1 MIQFQQLLKND
12 HMKNKILLY
21 LVLFPV
27 VPLTLLN
34 NCKKEAVAPTV
45 TLAPVTNIT
54 SNSATSGGY
63 ITTEGTSAVTARG
76 VCLAT
81 TQNPTTANS
90 KTADGTGTGTFISNL
105 KGLFPGT
112 SYYLRAYATN
122 SAGTS
127 YGDEIPFKTL
137 AITYGTMSDND
148 GNVYRTI
155 TIGTQ
160 VWMVENLKTT
170 KYRNGESI
178 PNVTVN
184 TSWKALTTG
193 AYCWYNNDATIY
205 KADYGALYNWYAV
218 ADSRNIA
225 PMGWHVPTDA
235 EWTLLID
242 YFGRTDQA
250 SLLKETGVWHWQL
263 PNTDATNSSGFTA
276 LPGGYRK
283 DYDGTFSDLRQSGN
297 WWSNT
302 AYDAFS
308 ARDRSIFY
316 NDHYNFS
323 FVGSSPRLNQCGFSV
338 RCVRD

>member
-1 MIQFQQLLKND
+1 
-12 HMKNKILLY
+12 MKNKIFLY
-21 LVLFPV
+21 LVLLPG
-27 VPLTLLN
+27 LLMTLLT
-34 NCKKEAVAPTV
+34 NCKKEAVATIVTLSTV
-45 TLAPVTNIT
+45 TDIT
-54 SNSATSGGY
+54 SNSATSGGN
-63 ITTEGTSAVTARG
+63 ISTDGGASVTARG
-76 VCLAT
+76 VCWAT
-81 TQNPTTANS
+81 TQNPTTANT
-90 KTADGTGTGTFISNL
+90 KTTDGTGTGTFISNL

-122 SAGTS
+122 SVGTS

-160 VWMVENLKTT
+160 VWMADNLKTT
-170 KYRNGESI
+170 KYRSGDVI
-178 PNVTVN
+178 PNVTLD

-193 AYCWYNNDATIY
+193 AYCWYNNDAATY

-218 ADSRNIA
+218 ADNRNIA
-225 PMGWHVPTDA
+225 PIGWHVPTDA
-235 EWTLLID
+235 EWTLLTD
-242 YFGRTDQA
+242 YLGEIIA
-250 SLLKETGVWHWQL
+250 GSMLKETGVWHWQL

-297 WWSNT
+297 WWSST

-316 NDHYNFS
+316 NFYYNFYYNFS
-323 FVGSSPRLNQCGFSV
+323 FVGSSPRFNQCGFSV

>member
-1 MIQFQQLLKND
+1 
-12 HMKNKILLY
+12 MKNKILLY

-218 ADSRNIA
+218 ADGRNIA
-225 PMGWHVPTDA
+225 PMGWHVPTYSD
-235 EWTLLID
+235 WTLLKD
-242 YFGRTDQA
+242 YLGGRSVA
-250 SLLKETGVWHWQL
+250 GGPLKETGDSHWQT
-263 PNTDATNSSGFTA
+263 PNRYATNSTGFTA
-276 LPGGYRK
+276 LPGGRRNFDQNFFVGLGSYGYWWSSTIACPPTGACPPTWAWSCLSISSGDNDVGLNDAYNRK
-283 DYDGTFSDLRQSGN
+283 DGL
-297 WWSNT
+297 
-302 AYDAFS
+302 
-308 ARDRSIFY
+308 
-316 NDHYNFS
+316 
-323 FVGSSPRLNQCGFSV
+323 SV